1 MCGLHRRVHVHAA
14 LSGGAQPPRGWGLR
28 SAAWASVGSTQ
39 TTSGGKPGTAGVWW
53 ASRLSAGRSR
63 HCPHPRGERQLEAMM
78 VSGTLAQASLLL
90 ADLHHNPDSARS
102 SRAEFP
108 ASWGGG
114 GQT

>member
-1 MCGLHRRVHVHAA
+1 
-14 LSGGAQPPRGWGLR
+14 
-28 SAAWASVGSTQ
+28 
-39 TTSGGKPGTAGVWW
+39 
-53 ASRLSAGRSR
+53 
-63 HCPHPRGERQLEAMM
+63 M

-114 GQT
+114 VKPEKVLGPWTCSGV